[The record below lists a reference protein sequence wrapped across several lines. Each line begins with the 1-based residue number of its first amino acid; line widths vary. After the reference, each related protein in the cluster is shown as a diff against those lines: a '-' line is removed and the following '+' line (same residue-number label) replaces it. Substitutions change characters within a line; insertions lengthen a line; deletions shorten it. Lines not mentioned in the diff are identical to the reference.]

1 MKYATLQSQFCD
13 MMRPHQNIIAR
24 EHLMRTTID
33 VRDDVLQAARE
44 EAARSKRSI
53 GEVISLWAIRGVSA
67 PPPSA
72 EPEYRNGIPQLPR
85 RDEIITNEHI
95 NKLREELGI

>member
-1 MKYATLQSQFCD
+1 
-13 MMRPHQNIIAR
+13 MMLKHQIINAQ

-53 GEVISLWAIRGVSA
+53 GEVISMWAIRGVSA

-72 EPEYRNGIPQLPR
+72 EPEYRNGIRLLPR

-95 NKLREELGI
+95 NKLRDELSI